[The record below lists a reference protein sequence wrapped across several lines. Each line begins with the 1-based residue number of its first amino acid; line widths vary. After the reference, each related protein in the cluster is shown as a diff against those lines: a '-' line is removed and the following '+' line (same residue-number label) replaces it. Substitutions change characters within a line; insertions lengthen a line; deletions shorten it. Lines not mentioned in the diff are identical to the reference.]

1 MQAIFKDIRM
11 FLNTKKQGDWG
22 LGAAINYFT
31 EIGYGVLVPL
41 TDSQDYDLVV
51 DSGSGLYKI
60 QVKTTTFKSKSGNYF
75 ISLTVKGGNRSYS
88 TIKPFDNAAVDF
100 VFVLTADNDRYL
112 IPTGTL
118 GSSITLS
125 GKYLQYKV

>member
-1 MQAIFKDIRM
+1 
-11 FLNTKKQGDWG
+11 
-22 LGAAINYFT
+22 
-31 EIGYGVLVPL
+31 
-41 TDSQDYDLVV
+41 
-51 DSGSGLYKI
+51 
-60 QVKTTTFKSKSGNYF
+60 
-75 ISLTVKGGNRSYS
+75 
-88 TIKPFDNAAVDF
+88 